1 MIKNDHFTCEPWSVR
16 EVRLD
21 LDRLGQSESIFALSN
36 GHIGW
41 RANLDEGEPH
51 SIAGSYLNAVYEEL
65 PIPYAEPAFGY
76 PEAGQTLVNV
86 TDGKIIRLL
95 VEDEPFD
102 VRYGKLL
109 LHERV
114 LDLKTGLLTRTAEW
128 ESPAHRTVRVRS
140 TRMVSLRHRALAA
153 VLYEV
158 EPIDAE
164 LDLVIQS
171 ELVANEPVGGN
182 QSDDPRAGDA
192 VENPLVAELSATTER
207 GAVLIH
213 STRRSKLRV
222 AAAMEHIVRGPRG
235 TAIHTESTADD
246 ARLTVTSRVRPG
258 ERLRLVKF
266 VAYAWSSLRTV
277 PAVRSQVEGA
287 LAEALKHGWG
297 GLASAQR
304 RYLSDFWHRSDVE
317 LEGDDEVQ
325 QAIRFAMFHVLQAA
339 ARAEQRA
346 IPAKGLTGPGYDGH
360 TFWDMESFVLPVLTY
375 TAPDCVADALR
386 WRHSILDLARKR
398 ASDLGLKG
406 AAFPWRTIRGEECS
420 GYWPASTAAF
430 HINADIADA
439 VLRYVSATGDSRFE
453 QATGAELLIE
463 TARLWASVGHHD
475 RAGEFRID
483 GVTGPD
489 EYSALADNNLYTNL
503 MAQRNLN
510 AAADAVTRNRD
521 VARRLEVTAAEVKA
535 WRKAAA
541 AVYIPYEPD
550 LRIHKQASQFTDH
563 ERWDFVHTGPDQYP
577 LFLHFPYFDLYRTQV
592 VKQADLVLAMHL
604 RGDAFTAEEKTRN
617 FAYYEAIT
625 VRDSS
630 LSACTQSVIAA
641 EVGHLRLAHDYL
653 AEAALMDLDDLE
665 RNVRDGVHM
674 GSAAGAWIA
683 AVQGFGGMRHHAE
696 SLGFRPRLP
705 EAIRKLTFRITFLG
719 RLLKVTVDH
728 RRATYTL
735 VRGKPLTFDH
745 YGEPVRVGPGRAVA
759 RTIPPITAPPE
770 PKQPP
775 GREPARR
782 DTAAGPRQLRSTSAP
797 LSRRLPSAARPPSR
811 RRPSKRSRAPA

>member
-1 MIKNDHFTCEPWSVR
+1 VIEQDHFTCEPWKVR
-16 EVRLD
+16 ETRLD
-21 LDRLGQSESIFALSN
+21 MERLGQSESIFALSN

-51 SIAGSYLNAVYEEL
+51 AINGSYLNAVFEEVPL
-65 PIPYAEPAFGY
+65 PYAESAFGD

-95 VEDEPFD
+95 VDDEPFD
-102 VRYGKLL
+102 VRYGNLKS
-109 LHERV
+109 HERL
-114 LDLKTGLLTRTAEW
+114 LDLKTGLLTRTVEW

-140 TRMVSLRHRALAA
+140 TRLVSLRHRALAA

-158 EPIDAE
+158 EPIDGE
-164 LDLVIQS
+164 VELVIQS
-171 ELVANEPVGGN
+171 ELVANEPGPTAHR
-182 QSDDPRAGDA
+182 QDPRSSD
-192 VENPLVAELSATTER
+192 VIETPLAAELSATTER

-213 STRRSKLRV
+213 STRRSHLRV
-222 AAAMEHIVRGPRG
+222 ATAMEHAVRGPRG
-235 TAIHTESTADD
+235 TEVKSESAADY
-246 ARLTVTSRVRPG
+246 ARFTVTTRVKPRQ
-258 ERLRLVKF
+258 RLRLVKF
-266 VAYAWSSLRTV
+266 VAYAWSSLRSA
-277 PAVRSQVEGA
+277 PALRSQVEGA
-287 LAEALKHGWG
+287 LAEAVEHGWN
-297 GLASAQR
+297 GLAAAQR
-304 RYLSDFWHRSDVE
+304 KYLDGFWSRSDVE

-325 QAIRFAMFHVLQAA
+325 QGIRFAMFHVMQAA

-346 IPAKGLTGPGYDGH
+346 IPAKGLTGPGYSGH
-360 TFWDMESFVLPVLTY
+360 TFWDMDSFVLPVLTY

-398 ASDLGLKG
+398 ARDLGLKG

-463 TARLWASVGHHD
+463 TARLWASVGHHV
-475 RAGEFRID
+475 RGGEFRID

-489 EYSALADNNLYTNL
+489 EYSALNDNNLYTNL

-510 AAADAVTRNRD
+510 AAADAVARNRD

-541 AVYIPYEPD
+541 GVYIPYEPD
-550 LRIHKQASQFTDH
+550 LRIYKQASQFTDH
-563 ERWDFVHTGPDQYP
+563 EPWDFAHTRPDQYP
-577 LFLHFPYFDLYRTQV
+577 LFLNFPYFDLYRKQV

-604 RGDAFTAEEKTRN
+604 RGDAFTADEKARN

-653 AEAALMDLDDLE
+653 AETALMDLDDLE

-683 AVQGFGGMRHHAE
+683 AVQGLGGMRHHGE
-696 SLGFRPRLP
+696 SLHFGPRLP

-728 RRATYTL
+728 RRAVYTL
-735 VRGKPLTFDH
+735 VRGKPLSFDH
-745 YGEPVRVGPGRAVA
+745 FGEPVRVGPGRAVA

-770 PKQPP
+770 PKQPQ

-782 DTAAGPRQLRSTSAP
+782 GKAAGPRQLRSI
-797 LSRRLPSAARPPSR
+797 
-811 RRPSKRSRAPA
+811 